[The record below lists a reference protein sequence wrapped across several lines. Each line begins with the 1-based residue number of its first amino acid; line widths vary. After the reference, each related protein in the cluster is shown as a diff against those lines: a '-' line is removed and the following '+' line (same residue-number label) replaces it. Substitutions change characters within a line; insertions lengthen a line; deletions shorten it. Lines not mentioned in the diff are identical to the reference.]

1 MSYRVEATHAASL
14 QHSHRTQQLLA
25 AWFIGLIAAVV
36 FGTLTSPAWG
46 QAAAAKPQYDVMK
59 YQPNWFT
66 EKSIVNRIKQIR
78 SQIVNDPA
86 QLTEQK
92 DFFVKIYQNLFASM
106 TDPAEFANLQ
116 PRRAEVMK
124 DIYNAGRR
132 GNTQVSRGLSIMSF
146 QQCKA
151 IAQGNYYPGA
161 RINAV
166 LMIGELND
174 REPNS
179 LEKKAPIPMQAALP
193 LLLEIAQDPKYNDGL
208 KVAAIQ
214 GIQRHAMLNSDR
226 WKPELQDQV
235 ADLMISIADATAPKD
250 RNLEAHG
257 WVQML
262 AINTLVSLKNPRRV
276 DQVAKLVLELPT
288 KEDSSQLALVYAARA
303 TPKIQIPKEFK
314 PQADAVLKRW
324 ASQMLSTISREAKRI
339 EDLEKPRPKASMAGM
354 GMGMEMGMEMGMGGA
369 EAYPDMGMEM
379 GMGMGMG
386 MPGPGAAKPQ
396 PIEIIL
402 ARRMINDV
410 IESFHLGLTG
420 TRAQTDT
427 ASVTTG
433 LVANLSD
440 EKEKA
445 DAIRLVAIVDEVK
458 AGVNDTMLSKNL
470 EYAEKLRELETKLQ
484 AYVNPGAVDAKPNA
498 NPSPFFDGPFSSSP
512 PALNR
517 SEPSVATL
525 PKVAGQ
531 N

>member
-1 MSYRVEATHAASL
+1 MSHRVEATHAASL
-14 QHSHRTQQLLA
+14 QNSHRARQLLA
-25 AWFIGLIAAVV
+25 AWFVGLIAAVAL
-36 FGTLTSPAWG
+36 GAIASPAWG
-46 QAAAAKPQYDVMK
+46 QAAAGKPQYDVMK

-78 SQIVNDPA
+78 SQIVSDPA
-86 QLTEQK
+86 QLSEQK
-92 DFFVKIYQNLFASM
+92 DFFVKIYQNIFASM

-124 DIYNAGRR
+124 DIYNAARR

-166 LMIGELND
+166 FMIGELND

-193 LLLEIAQDPKYNDGL
+193 LLLEIVEDAKYDDGL
-208 KVAAIQ
+208 RVAAIQ
-214 GIQRHAMLNSDR
+214 GIQRHASLNAER
-226 WKPELQDQV
+226 WKPELQDKV
-235 ADLMISIADATAPKD
+235 ADLMIATAQESAPKD

-276 DQVAKLVLELPT
+276 DQVAKLVMELPT
-288 KEDSSQLALVYAARA
+288 KEDSSQMALVYAARA
-303 TPKIQIPKEFK
+303 TPKIEIPKEFK
-314 PQADAVLKRW
+314 PQADAVLKSW
-324 ASQMLSTISREAKRI
+324 ATQIVGSIAREAKRI
-339 EDLEKPRPKASMAGM
+339 EDLEKPRPKASMMGM
-354 GMGMEMGMEMGMGGA
+354 GSGEMGMMSGPEGYDMGGMEMGMEMGMG
-369 EAYPDMGMEM
+369 
-379 GMGMGMG
+379 MG
-386 MPGPGAAKPQ
+386 MPGATAAKPQ
-396 PIEIIL
+396 TVEIIL
-402 ARRMINDV
+402 ARRMLNDV

-420 TRAQTDT
+420 TRAKTDP
-427 ASVTTG
+427 ARVSKG

-445 DAIRLVAIVDEVK
+445 DAVRLVALIDEVK
-458 AGVNDTMLSKNL
+458 EGVNDTMISKNL
-470 EYAEKLRELETKLQ
+470 EYAEKLRELEAKLQ
-484 AYVNPGAVDAKPNA
+484 AFVNPDAAADPKPGNNA
-498 NPSPFFDGPFSSSP
+498 SPFFDGPFSSAP

-517 SEPSVATL
+517 TEPNVASR
-525 PKVAGQ
+525 PKAAGQ